1 MRSEWVF
8 AEELR
13 HILATL
19 TPENRLACEVSLATG
34 LRIDDVLHIRTEQLR
49 SNKVTV
55 REMKTGKTRRVYIPQ
70 NLLECMRMIAGR
82 KWVFQGRTS
91 WNKTRTRQAVWKDL
105 KRSAD
110 LFRVKVNLTPHSCR
124 KVYAVAEYHRSGSI
138 KRVQELLNHSS
149 EAVTYIYAMAD
160 ELTRRRYGGKV
171 KGKTAE
177 RG

>member
-19 TPENRLACEVSLATG
+19 TPENRIACEVSLATG
-34 LRIDDVLHIRTEQLR
+34 LRIDDVLHIRTEQLK
-49 SNKVTV
+49 SNKITV

-70 NLLECMRMIAGR
+70 NLLECMRVISGR
-82 KWVFQGRTS
+82 KWVFQGRT
-91 WNKTRTRQAVWKDL
+91 NVYKTRTRQAVWKDL

-124 KVYAVAEYHRSGSI
+124 KVYAVTEYHRSGSI

-149 EAVTYIYAMAD
+149 EAVTFLYALSD
-160 ELTRRRYGGKV
+160 ELTLRRLGSKKRK
-171 KGKTAE
+171 KSL
-177 RG
+177 